1 MIIKGNFIYMTSRTD
16 MQIRQQQFLH
26 VEDGIV
32 QSAYRRIG
40 ITCIYRKSQYGP
52 ECAGLSDGRYGK
64 GVGGNRSFDFTSKR
78 GVTACALYCDS
89 EICSVHDRK
98 DDGWDWKIV

>member
-32 QSAYRRIG
+32 QSFYKAILRGGSERLRRCYYYSG
-40 ITCIYRKSQYGP
+40 I
-52 ECAGLSDGRYGK
+52 L
-64 GVGGNRSFDFTSKR
+64 
-78 GVTACALYCDS
+78 
-89 EICSVHDRK
+89 
-98 DDGWDWKIV
+98 